1 MTKLRYYQLIIGL
14 LIGLNIFTCFFL
26 WPRHHS
32 PHGRPPKDL
41 LVDHLNVTGKKRTLI
56 LNMQEAHFGRKEQL
70 MDENHRLHLRLYH
83 LARLNNVDTVLR
95 NHYLLEIG
103 TIQQKIDKETFD
115 YFRSVNRLCNE
126 EQKKKLGEMLQRVF
140 VHPNG
145 HPPKKD

>member
-1 MTKLRYYQLIIGL
+1 
-14 LIGLNIFTCFFL
+14 
-26 WPRHHS
+26 
-32 PHGRPPKDL
+32 
-41 LVDHLNVTGKKRTLI
+41 
-56 LNMQEAHFGRKEQL
+56 MQEAHFGRKEQL